1 MKNLRTG
8 TAKFDTIRAKDANG
22 LHLQDDAGNGLFIK
36 DGGNVGIGTTNPSA
50 KLDIQ
55 SSSNTVTTSKFYNGG
70 GSAPATVHIVE
81 DGAASDHVGLF
92 VGTSDLSSAVLIT
105 KQNNVG
111 IGTTSPGGKLHVT
124 DLSVS
129 IGSVTVTNTGTGVTG
144 GTSLNTKISNGDRI
158 KINNQIF
165 TVSAVADTTLTLSG
179 TPTTAGTFT
188 AYTDSNA
195 LFVTSSGNVGIGTTS
210 PGAKLHLS
218 TAGAD
223 GLRLAVDSQTYYH
236 MIRPNGDGLYLGADD
251 GGTGGVGAD
260 IRFSVKGDEKMR
272 IDSAGNVGIGATS
285 PGGKLH
291 VTNLSVSIGN
301 VTVTNTGTG
310 VTGGTSLN
318 TKISNGDRIKI
329 NNQIFTVSAVADTT
343 LTLSGTPTTAGTFTA
358 YTDSN
363 ALFVTSSGNVGIGTT
378 SPGAKLHLSTAG
390 ADGLRLAVDSQ
401 TYYHMIRP
409 NGDGLYLGADDGGTG
424 GVGADIRF
432 SVKGDEKMRIDSAGK
447 LHVNGLITGGF
458 GARSTTTDPAYK
470 DWNHASN
477 ARGGMGHYLLF
488 GDDTNGPEV
497 GLGLGNR
504 YFHIFN
510 FEYGS
515 KDGTGSLTQWAIG
528 YIQNLFYMRTRYLG
542 TWTAWTAII

>member
-272 IDSAGNVGIGATS
+272 IDSAG
-285 PGGKLH
+285 
-291 VTNLSVSIGN
+291 
-301 VTVTNTGTG
+301 
-310 VTGGTSLN
+310 
-318 TKISNGDRIKI
+318 
-329 NNQIFTVSAVADTT
+329 
-343 LTLSGTPTTAGTFTA
+343 
-358 YTDSN
+358 
-363 ALFVTSSGNVGIGTT
+363 
-378 SPGAKLHLSTAG
+378 
-390 ADGLRLAVDSQ
+390 
-401 TYYHMIRP
+401 
-409 NGDGLYLGADDGGTG
+409 
-424 GVGADIRF
+424 
-432 SVKGDEKMRIDSAGK
+432 K